1 MSLLPSKAGIDGDTA
16 LLGLLYML
24 VLILGTVLTA
34 VISGLLFLCL
44 MLVIGAFTFFGIDLC
59 KNLEEFFDQRN
70 RHWLATAANS
80 LAKAVSAED
89 EKQKQ
94 VAFLDKKKAL
104 LLEGR
109 ILAQRDVYQAEEIKD
124 LEEIGDLGKK
134 PIPSQQEKLE
144 KHRQESKEASDL
156 LFKNWRQY
164 KNLLQE
170 CPVGAWIREDKRN
183 QSRPQTSQE
192 ETAACKYRKGCC
204 AFSCGCCE
212 KHRAVTENQRE
223 RPDMYFFSHCTLEC
237 SCCFRRESRIF
248 GCEQ

>member
-1 MSLLPSKAGIDGDTA
+1 MDILPSIAGIDNDTA
-16 LLGLLYML
+16 ILGLLWML
-24 VLILGTVLTA
+24 VLIIGIFATA
-34 VISGLLFLCL
+34 IIFGLLSLCL
-44 MLVIGAFTFFGIDLC
+44 MSVIGAFTFFGVDLC
-59 KNLEEFFDQRN
+59 RNLEEFFDQRKQ
-70 RHWLATAANS
+70 HWLATAANS
-80 LAKAVSAED
+80 LAKAVSSEE
-89 EKQKQ
+89 EKQRQ

-104 LLEGR
+104 LQEGR

-124 LEEIGDLGKK
+124 LKEIEDLGKN

-144 KHRQESKEASDL
+144 KHRQESKEASDS

-164 KNLLQE
+164 KDLLHE
-170 CPVGAWIREDKRN
+170 CPRGAWIREDERN
-183 QSRPQTSQE
+183 QSRRQTSQE

-223 RPDMYFFSHCTLEC
+223 RPDMYFYSHCTSEC